1 MQFTLLNTRKCQKTG
16 FCDEDGEDG
25 AVHRCIHAIMHLI
38 EDHAKAAEIPIR
50 FAASKVA
57 EGDSR
62 IIELLN
68 LDDNEKHMI
77 DHITYQMEKSVGLIS
92 QRQ

>member
-1 MQFTLLNTRKCQKTG
+1 
-16 FCDEDGEDG
+16 
-25 AVHRCIHAIMHLI
+25 MHLI

-77 DHITYQMEKSVGLIS
+77 DHITYQMEKERGLDKSAAIADMRFRFIS
-92 QRQ
+92 KVCEETVVKLKKVSHIRGAAG